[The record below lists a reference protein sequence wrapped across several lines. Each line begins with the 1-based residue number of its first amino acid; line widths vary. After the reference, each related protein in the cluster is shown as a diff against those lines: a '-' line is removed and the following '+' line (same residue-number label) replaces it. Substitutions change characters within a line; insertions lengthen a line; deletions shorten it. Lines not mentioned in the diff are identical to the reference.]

1 MKLFLT
7 PYIYIL
13 FFCSYFSALHS
24 QNLTLKISAKD
35 TLNNS
40 YLKALKYQENHPNE
54 KHLFLQIDS
63 LKFRL
68 EKLGFLN
75 NRLDTV
81 IKKDTI
87 YNAYFTLGNSTKM
100 MRVHY
105 DIKIVSKDVL
115 QSISKEI
122 NSSYFDLELNSVPRA
137 LNHIVSSFEKKGDA
151 FAEVNL
157 TNIVFR
163 ENYLEGTLHIEQS
176 SIRTIDKVVI
186 QGEPNFPN
194 TFIKHYFNINN
205 GTIFSRKKI
214 STITNQIKALPFVDQ
229 AKSPE
234 VLFTNDSTFLYIYL
248 KKKKSNKFDGL
259 IGFSST
265 ETNNN
270 IQFNG
275 YLDLTLN
282 NIFKGGERLALNWK
296 NNGNDRQFFNLNI
309 RAPYVFNSPIT
320 PEIGLN
326 IYKQD
331 STFINTKAS
340 IDLNYT
346 LNYRNEIGLSYIS
359 ESSTNLLDNPILNLD
374 DYSTNLY
381 GLNYRYTILND
392 DLLYPTK
399 FNFDVHA
406 YIGSR
411 KIVNLRKNS
420 QTRINLNT
428 QYIFNLNFKNSIFVH
443 NTNGILLSDN
453 FLTNELFRIGGVN
466 SIRGFNEESLF
477 ASLYTITNIE
487 FRYRTNTSSYLYTI
501 TDVGFIQN
509 DLENIDQKIY
519 SLGLGYTFNTNFGL
533 LNLSYALGKL
543 DTMPFSFS
551 ESRFHLK
558 IVSFF

>member
-1 MKLFLT
+1 M
-7 PYIYIL
+7 
-13 FFCSYFSALHS
+13 
-24 QNLTLKISAKD
+24 KISAKD

-100 MRVHY
+100 MRVYY
-105 DIKIVSKDVL
+105 DTKIVSKDVL

-296 NNGNDRQFFNLNI
+296 NNGDDRQFFNLNI

>member
-40 YLKALKYQENHPNE
+40 YLKALKYQENHPSE

-87 YNAYFTLGNSTKM
+87 YNAYFTLGNSTKI
-100 MRVHY
+100 MRVYY
-105 DIKIVSKDVL
+105 DTKIVSKDVL

-157 TNIVFR
+157 TNIIFR

-309 RAPYVFNSPIT
+309 RAPYVFNSPVT
-320 PEIGLN
+320 PEVGLN

-466 SIRGFNEESLF
+466 SIRGFNEESIF

-487 FRYRTNTSSYLYTI
+487 FRYRTNISSYLYTI

>member
-87 YNAYFTLGNSTKM
+87 YNAYFTLGNSTKV
-100 MRVHY
+100 MRIYY
-105 DIKIVSKDVL
+105 DTKIVSKEVL
-115 QSISKEI
+115 QPISKEI
-122 NSSYFDLELNSVPRA
+122 NSSYFDLELNSVPSA
-137 LNHIVSSFEKKGDA
+137 LNHIASSFEKKGDA
-151 FAEVNL
+151 FAEVYL
-157 TNIVFR
+157 TSISVKKNF
-163 ENYLEGTLHIEQS
+163 LESTLTIEPS
-176 SIRTIDKVVI
+176 LIRTIDKIVI

-194 TFIKHYFNINN
+194 NFIKHYFNLNN
-205 GTIFSRKKI
+205 RTIFSRKKI

-282 NIFKGGERLALNWK
+282 NIFKGGERLAINWK

-309 RAPYVFNSPIT
+309 RAPYIFNSPVT
-320 PEIGLN
+320 PEVGLN

-359 ESSTNLLDNPILNLD
+359 ESSTNLLDNPISNLD
-374 DYSTNLY
+374 DYRTNLY

-466 SIRGFNEESLF
+466 SIRGFNEESIF

>member
-68 EKLGFLN
+68 EKLGFIN

-100 MRVHY
+100 MRVYY
-105 DIKIVSKDVL
+105 DTKIVSKDVL

-157 TNIVFR
+157 TNIIFR